1 MVMITSVLVT
11 GRLQHP
17 VLWLWSHLLCSLER
31 ARLSSYHQVV
41 AIACTASFCLITW
54 EFGILVKLLS
64 TCKLIFSKMFVQIIN
79 IATYNISQE
88 TACVQSSFDKVKDS
102 L

>member
-1 MVMITSVLVT
+1 
-11 GRLQHP
+11 
-17 VLWLWSHLLCSLER
+17 
-31 ARLSSYHQVV
+31 
-41 AIACTASFCLITW
+41 
-54 EFGILVKLLS
+54 
-64 TCKLIFSKMFVQIIN
+64 MFVQIIN